1 MTGCLRCVALIPA
14 RAGSKRCPGKNTR
27 LLAGH
32 PLLAYTIA
40 AARDSGCF
48 DEVYVSTED
57 VETARIAGWYGA
69 TVIQRPAQYAADAS
83 PDIEWVRHA
92 LDWTGRGR
100 EGAFAILR
108 PTSPFRT
115 AETIRRACRL
125 FLTPDQT
132 CDTLRA
138 VEKVTQHPGKMWLQV
153 ESTLPMVPLME
164 GTIHGTP
171 YHSSPTQQLPPVY
184 VQNGSLELCYGHLVY
199 DYHRITGRKFCPF
212 LTHGDEGLDINTD
225 DDFQRAEAVAAAHPG
240 RLPGI
245 GVPPYAFAPR
255 PVVEA
260 NSGGTVAGGGRV

>member
-1 MTGCLRCVALIPA
+1 
-14 RAGSKRCPGKNTR
+14 
-27 LLAGH
+27 
-32 PLLAYTIA
+32 
-40 AARDSGCF
+40 
-48 DEVYVSTED
+48 
-57 VETARIAGWYGA
+57 
-69 TVIQRPAQYAADAS
+69 
-83 PDIEWVRHA
+83 
-92 LDWTGRGR
+92 
-100 EGAFAILR
+100 
-108 PTSPFRT
+108 
-115 AETIRRACRL
+115 
-125 FLTPDQT
+125 
-132 CDTLRA
+132 
-138 VEKVTQHPGKMWLQV
+138 MWLQV